1 MNLKSF
7 LLDLLQA
14 RWYERVPILYA
25 WYEHSIKQEVLR
37 GSIPQHIAIIQ
48 DGNRRYAK
56 KLGQSTEKGHMY
68 GADTVE
74 RVLNWCDEIG
84 VLQLTLYGF
93 STENFKRPEK
103 EKKAIFS
110 IMKEKSKQLRE
121 SERTHKL
128 KLRIRTLGDMDM
140 LPKDLKDEIAMTDS
154 ATATYDKFYLNLA
167 VAYGGRQEIVDS
179 AKKIARD
186 VQNGTLSPDDVTEDL
201 VGGYL
206 YLDRT
211 PNTDVDLIIRTG
223 GDERTSNFLPWQ
235 ASGNECAIYISAPYW
250 PEFRKIDFLRAIR
263 SYQIREKEHKVKLA
277 VSIIKI
283 SRQNNGVNGGDLRES
298 LSAALKIGSEEAQA
312 LIENPL
318 VQKELMKPVK
328 A

>member
-1 MNLKSF
+1 
-7 LLDLLQA
+7 
-14 RWYERVPILYA
+14 
-25 WYEHSIKQEVLR
+25 
-37 GSIPQHIAIIQ
+37 
-48 DGNRRYAK
+48 
-56 KLGQSTEKGHMY
+56 MY

-93 STENFKRPEK
+93 STENFNRPEK

-128 KLRIRTLGDMDM
+128 KLRIRSLGDMDL
-140 LPKDLKDEIAMTDS
+140 LPKDLKDEIAKTDS

-167 VAYGGRQEIVDS
+167 VAYGGRQELVDS
-179 AKKIARD
+179 ARKMARD
-186 VQNGTLSPDDVTEDL
+186 VQNGTLSPDDITEDM

-206 YLDRT
+206 YLDRN
-211 PNTDVDLIIRTG
+211 PNSDVDLIIRTG

-263 SYQIREKEHKVKLA
+263 SYQIREREHKVKLA
-277 VSIIKI
+277 VSLIKI
-283 SRQNNGVNGGDLRES
+283 KRQDGDISDGNLRENLS
-298 LSAALKIGSEEAQA
+298 LALKIGSEEAQE
-312 LIENPL
+312 LLDSPM
-318 VQKELMKPVK
+318 VKKELAKPVK
-328 A
+328 SL

>member
-1 MNLKSF
+1 M
-7 LLDLLQA
+7 
-14 RWYERVPILYA
+14 PILYA

-283 SRQNNGVNGGDLRES
+283 SRQNNGVNGGDLREN

-318 VQKELMKPVK
+318 VQKELLKPVK